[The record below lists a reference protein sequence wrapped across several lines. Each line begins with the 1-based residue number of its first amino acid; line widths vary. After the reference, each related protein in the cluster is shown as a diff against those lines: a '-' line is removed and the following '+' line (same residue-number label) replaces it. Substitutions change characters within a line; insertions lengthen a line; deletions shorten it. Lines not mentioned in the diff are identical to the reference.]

1 MNLLQAVRS
10 TVRRAI
16 RKGIRI
22 LKTPKRV
29 MAANYRRT
37 LQQRLG
43 ETAVVQSSHHQDL
56 PTSKAASQPSACE
69 KNYEDV
75 IERVYRA
82 VLRPGCSAIDI
93 GANIGRH
100 TLGLADRVYPDGL
113 VIAFEP
119 LPGCRSKLEQLFHA
133 RETHRLL
140 RRQVVLSPLAL
151 AAEPT
156 TTEFVHAVDVPG
168 WSGLKERIYDGPT
181 RTEKIHV
188 TVETL
193 DRVLGDLKRCDL
205 IKIDAEGGEYDA
217 LRGGERLLQRCRP
230 VVAFEFGFNSCT
242 AYGVK
247 TADMAHFW
255 ERLNYRIVD
264 ANGKL
269 LTATEFAQS
278 AIDQKVWDYFAIPV
292 EKAHL
297 IATVQK
303 CCLDSRPAGAS
314 NDERP
319 QLDLALSHGR
329 LGA

>member
-1 MNLLQAVRS
+1 MFVIQALRS

-16 RKGIRI
+16 RKGIR
-22 LKTPKRV
+22 LLSFPKLV
-29 MAANYRRT
+29 LAANYRRT
-37 LQQRLG
+37 LQRRLG
-43 ETAVVQSSHHQDL
+43 ETAVNRSIHQENLPAREAVPQSSA
-56 PTSKAASQPSACE
+56 PE
-69 KNYEDV
+69 KNYEDI

-93 GANIGRH
+93 GANVGRH
-100 TLGLADRVYPDGL
+100 TLGLTDRVFPDGL

-119 LPGCRSKLEQLFHA
+119 LPGCRMKLEQLFQA
-133 RETHRLL
+133 KETHRLL

-168 WSGLKERIYDGPT
+168 WSGLKERVYDGPT

-193 DRVLGDLKRCDL
+193 DRALCDLKRCDL

-247 TADMAHFW
+247 TSDMARFW

-269 LTATEFAQS
+269 LTAIEFAQS
-278 AIDQKVWDYFAIPV
+278 AIDQKVWDYFAIPA

-297 IATVQK
+297 IATVQR
-303 CCLDSRPAGAS
+303 CCLDS
-314 NDERP
+314 
-319 QLDLALSHGR
+319 
-329 LGA
+329 